1 MVATIDS
8 MSAQKISPKGFLTAI
23 AGMLGF
29 SAIAGVLV
37 TVMVTPALAVTGM
50 TATSTIG
57 IFDSLPEFIEI
68 GDQPQQNEIFA
79 QNGVNEDGTA
89 SYQSIAVVFNQ
100 NREEASWDN
109 VSQYLKDATVA
120 GEDRRFYSHGGV
132 DVAGVIRA
140 AVKNALGGD
149 LSGASTLSMQ
159 LVKNIYIQQAL
170 QLPTEDE
177 QKKGINDAQK
187 TSIDRKLKEMK
198 LAIGL
203 EKTYTK
209 DEILL
214 AYLNI
219 AGFGG
224 NTYGIEAAAQQYY
237 GTSAAEV
244 TIAQAASL
252 IAIVQEP
259 GARSLSSPDNYE
271 ANQDRRDTILYWM
284 HEEGMITQA
293 EYDEALATP
302 VDETTVSLNPPR
314 SGCIAAYDY
323 AKQFCDYVVKNVK
336 NYATLGA
343 DEQERKDNWKIGGY
357 KLYTSLDLRLQT
369 VAQDTV
375 SSRAPAGETRLELGS
390 ASTSVEVGSGR
401 ILTMAQNKTFNDS
414 LAGGG
419 PTTSAVNFNTDKA
432 YGGSS
437 GFQVGSTYKT
447 FTLINWLES
456 NHGLN
461 EVVNAAP
468 RTENQ
473 AQFADSCDGPYGGT
487 WTFKNSSGEQGTR
500 TVLAATV
507 GSVNG
512 AYASMGMQL
521 DQCLTKKAAMKLGVH
536 PAGDDPSTPEQEA
549 VLNSYPSA
557 ILGTNTIAPL
567 TMASA
572 YAGIAAGG
580 LYCKPTAVDFIVNA
594 AGETLPG
601 QAKDCAM
608 VLDPEVAATTAY
620 ALQQAYRSYAA
631 NARDGVPMMA
641 KTGTT
646 DKSHQTWLVGASTR
660 VATAVWF
667 GNIKGDFSIG
677 RYPGGLGNR
686 HAIAKII
693 FGAANSLYGGGG
705 FPEPAARLM
714 TGAGVE
720 VPSLNGGT
728 LENAKALLEGLG
740 LSFADGGQVNSDL
753 PAGTVVSSDPG
764 AGAITARGVTVTV
777 YTSNGAMSTV
787 PDVVS
792 GNPDY
797 ASASATLNSAG
808 FTNVPPPVCVVVDP
822 LSPNI
827 GKVVSS
833 DPGAGSV
840 WVRTSEVKLGVGQEI
855 CP

>member
-1 MVATIDS
+1 VVASIDS
-8 MSAQKISPKGFLTAI
+8 MSAQKISPKGFFTAI

-37 TVMVTPALAVTGM
+37 TVMVAPALAVTGM

-68 GDQPQQNEIFA
+68 GAQPQQNEIFA
-79 QNGVNEDGTA
+79 QNGVNEDGTPT
-89 SYQSIAVVFNQ
+89 YTPVAVVFNQ
-100 NREEASWDN
+100 NREEAAWDD
-109 VSQYLKDATVA
+109 VSDYLKDATVA

-140 AVKNALGGD
+140 AIGNLTGGD

-159 LVKNIYIQQAL
+159 LVKNIYIQQAV
-170 QLPTEDE
+170 QKPTEEE
-177 QKKGINDAQK
+177 QKKGIRDAQK

-237 GTSAAEV
+237 GVSAADV

-259 GARSLSSPDNYE
+259 GARSLSSPNNYK
-271 ANQDRRDTILYWM
+271 ANKERRDVILYWM
-284 HEEGMITQA
+284 FTEKMITQA
-293 EYDEALATP
+293 EYDEAKATP
-302 VDETTVSLNPPR
+302 VDETTVTITQPR
-314 SGCIAAYDY
+314 NGCIAAYAY

-336 NYATLGA
+336 NYAALGA
-343 DEQERKDNWKIGGY
+343 DEQERRDNWKIGGY

-369 VAQDTV
+369 IAQDTV
-375 SSRAPAGETRLELGS
+375 SERAPIDEARLELGS
-390 ASTSVEVGSGR
+390 ASTSVEVGTGR
-401 ILTMAQNKTFNDS
+401 ILSMAQNKIFNDS

-419 PTTSAVNFNTDKA
+419 PGASAVNFNTDKA

-456 NHGLN
+456 GHGLN
-461 EVVNAAP
+461 EMVNASP

-473 AQFADSCDGPYGGT
+473 AQFADSCNGPHAGV
-487 WTFKNSSGEQGTR
+487 WKFKNSSGEQGVR
-500 TVLAATV
+500 SALAATV

-512 AYASMGMQL
+512 AFASMGMQL
-521 DQCLTKKAAMKLGVH
+521 DQCLTMKAAMRLGVH
-536 PAGDDPSTPEQEA
+536 PGGDDPTTPEAEES
-549 VLNSYPSA
+549 LNSYPSA
-557 ILGTNTIAPL
+557 ILGTNVIAPL
-567 TMASA
+567 TMAAA
-572 YAGIAAGG
+572 YAGIAGG
-580 LYCKPTAVDFIVNA
+580 GMYCKPTAVDYFVNS

-601 QAKDCAM
+601 QAKDCAV

-646 DKSHQTWLVGASTR
+646 DKAHQTWLVGSSTR

-667 GNIKGDFSIG
+667 GNIKGDFSIY

-686 HAIAKII
+686 HAIAKAI
-693 FGAANSLYGGGG
+693 FGAANNIYGGGD

-740 LSFADGGQVNSDL
+740 LSFADGGQINSDIA
-753 PAGTVVSSDPG
+753 AGTVVSSDPG
-764 AGAITARGVTVTV
+764 AGAIIARGMTVTV
-777 YTSNGAMSTV
+777 YTSNG
-787 PDVVS
+787 
-792 GNPDY
+792 
-797 ASASATLNSAG
+797 
-808 FTNVPPPVCVVVDP
+808 
-822 LSPNI
+822 
-827 GKVVSS
+827 
-833 DPGAGSV
+833 
-840 WVRTSEVKLGVGQEI
+840 
-855 CP
+855 

>member
-1 MVATIDS
+1 
-8 MSAQKISPKGFLTAI
+8 
-23 AGMLGF
+23 MLGF
-29 SAIAGVLV
+29 SVIAGVLV

-57 IFDSLPEFIEI
+57 IFDSMPEYIEI

-79 QNGVNEDGTA
+79 QNGVNEDGTP
-89 SYQSIAVVFNQ
+89 SYTSIATVFNQ
-100 NREEASWDN
+100 NREEATWEN

-120 GEDRRFYSHGGV
+120 GEDRRFYEHGGV

-140 AVKNALGGD
+140 AIGNLTGGD

-159 LVKNIYIQQAL
+159 LVKNIYIQLAV
-170 QLPTEDE
+170 QLPTEEE
-177 QKKGINDAQK
+177 QKKGIQEAQK
-187 TSIDRKLKEMK
+187 QGIDRKLKEMK

-237 GTSAAEV
+237 GVSAADV

-259 GARSLSSPDNYE
+259 GARSLSSPDNYAANE
-271 ANQDRRDTILYWM
+271 ARRDTILYWM
-284 HEEGMITQA
+284 FTEKMITQD
-293 EYDEALATP
+293 EYDEAKAVP
-302 VDETTVSLNPPR
+302 VDETTVVLTPPR
-314 SGCIAAYDY
+314 SGCIAAESYS
-323 AKQFCDYVVKNVK
+323 KQFCDYVVKNVK
-336 NYATLGA
+336 NFATLGA
-343 DEQERKDNWKIGGY
+343 DEQERLDNWKVGGY

-375 SSRAPAGETRLELGS
+375 TGRAPVDETRLELGS
-390 ASTSVEVGSGR
+390 ASTSVEVGTGR
-401 ILTMAQNKTFNDS
+401 ILTMAQNKVFNDS

-419 PTTSAVNFNTDKA
+419 PGTTAVNFNTDKA

-456 NHGLN
+456 GHGLN
-461 EVVNAAP
+461 EVVNASP

-473 AQFADSCDGPYGGT
+473 ANFVDTCNGPYGGT
-487 WTFKNSSGEQGTR
+487 WPFKNSSGEQGTR

-521 DQCLTKKAAMKLGVH
+521 DQCLTMKAAMRLGVH
-536 PAGDDPSTPEQEA
+536 PAADDPSTPEQEA
-549 VLNSYPSA
+549 ALNSFPSA

-567 TMASA
+567 TMAAA
-572 YAGIAAGG
+572 YAGIASGG
-580 LYCKPTAVDFIVNA
+580 TYCKPTAVDFIVNA

-601 QAKDCAM
+601 QAKDCAS

-631 NARDGVPMMA
+631 NARDGVPMLA

-646 DKSHQTWLVGASTR
+646 DKSHQTWLVGSSTR

-667 GNIKGDFSIG
+667 GNIKGDFSIS

-686 HAIAKII
+686 HAIAKVI
-693 FGAANSLYGGGG
+693 FGAVNNIYGGDG
-705 FPEPAARLM
+705 FPDPAARLM

-720 VPSLNGGT
+720 VPPLNGGT
-728 LENAKALLEGLG
+728 LENSKALLEGLG
-740 LSFADGGQVNSDL
+740 LSFVDGGQINSDL

-764 AGAITARGVTVTV
+764 AGAIVARGMTVTV
-777 YTSNGAMSTV
+777 FTSNGAMSTV

-797 ASASATLNSAG
+797 ATASASLNAAG
-808 FTNVPPPVCVVVDP
+808 FTNVPPPGCTVVDP

-833 DPGAGSV
+833 DPSAGSV
-840 WVRTSEVKLGVGQEI
+840 WVRSSEVRLSVGQEI

>member
-1 MVATIDS
+1 
-8 MSAQKISPKGFLTAI
+8 MSAQKISPKGFFTAI
-23 AGMLGF
+23 VGMLGF
-29 SAIAGVLV
+29 SAVAGLLV
-37 TVMVTPALAVTGM
+37 AVMVTPAIAVTGM

-57 IFDSLPEFIEI
+57 IFDGLPEFIEI
-68 GDQPQQNEIFA
+68 GAQPQQNEIFA
-79 QNGVNEDGTA
+79 QTGVNEDGTP
-89 SYQSIAVVFNQ
+89 SYMSVAVVFNQ
-100 NREEASWDN
+100 NREEAEWDN

-120 GEDRRFYSHGGV
+120 GEDRRFYQHGGV
-132 DVAGVIRA
+132 DIAGVMRA
-140 AVKNALGGD
+140 AIGNITGGD

-170 QLPTEDE
+170 QAPTEE
-177 QKKGINDAQK
+177 LQKKGIKDAQK

-224 NTYGIEAAAQQYY
+224 NTYGIEAAARQYY
-237 GTSAAEV
+237 GVSAADV

-259 GARSLSSPDNYE
+259 GARSLSSPDNYD
-271 ANQDRRDTILYWM
+271 ANKDRRNTILYWM
-284 HEEGMITQA
+284 LTEKMITQA
-293 EYDEALATP
+293 EHDEAKATP
-302 VDETTVSLNPPR
+302 VDETTVSINPPR
-314 SGCIAAYDY
+314 SGCIAAYAY
-323 AKQFCDYVVKNVK
+323 ATQFCDYVVKNVK
-336 NYATLGA
+336 NFTSLGA

-375 SSRAPAGETRLELGS
+375 TARAPIDEPRLELGS
-390 ASTSVEVGSGR
+390 ASTSVEVGTGR
-401 ILTMAQNKTFNDS
+401 ILTMAQNKVFNDS

-419 PTTSAVNFNTDKA
+419 IGATAVNFNTDKA

-456 NHGLN
+456 GHGLN
-461 EVVNAAP
+461 EVVDASP
-468 RTENQ
+468 RTEEQ
-473 AQFADSCDGPYGGT
+473 AKFADSCNGPHAGV
-487 WTFKNSSGEQGTR
+487 WKFKNSSGESGTR
-500 TVLAATV
+500 TVLRATV

-521 DQCLTKKAAMKLGVH
+521 DQCLTMKAAMRLGVH
-536 PAGDDPSTPEQEA
+536 PAGDDPYTPEAEA
-549 VLNSYPSA
+549 SLNSFPSA

-567 TMASA
+567 TMAAA

-580 LYCKPTAVDFIVNA
+580 LYCKPTAVDYIVTA

-601 QAKDCAM
+601 QAKDCAV

-620 ALQQAYRSYAA
+620 ALQQAYASYAA
-631 NARDGVPMMA
+631 NTRDGIPMMA

-646 DKSHQTWLVGASTR
+646 DKANQTWIVGSSTR

-667 GNIKGDFSIG
+667 GNIKGDFSIT
-677 RYPGGLGNR
+677 RYPGGYGNR
-686 HAIAKII
+686 HGIGKVI
-693 FGAANSLYGGGG
+693 FGAANNIYGGGS
-705 FPEPAARLM
+705 FPEPAARLL

-740 LSFADGGQVNSDL
+740 LTFADGGQVNSDL

-764 AGAITARGVTVTV
+764 SSAIIARGMTVTV
-777 YTSNGAMSTV
+777 FTSNGSMSTV

-792 GNPDY
+792 GNNDY
-797 ASASATLNSAG
+797 ATASSALNAAG
-808 FTNVPPPVCVVVDP
+808 FTNVGPPTCAVVLP
-822 LSPNI
+822 LSPQI

-833 DPGAGSV
+833 DPAAGSV
-840 WVRTSEVKLGVGQEI
+840 WVRTAEVKLAVGQEI
-855 CP
+855 CL